1 MNNRLERLNARRID
15 SDVLTATRLNEVYKS
30 ISQSEAVKYVIGAM
44 QPIDPEY
51 TKNTFAQGE
60 RVRKQLAEGLTTGCE
75 YEYQGSVTN
84 DTHIK
89 AKSDIDILL
98 IIGKYYAL
106 EAPQVAT
113 NPYKGDPIQDL
124 LDLREESRKCLER
137 AYPQAIVDTSS
148 NKCIRISGG
157 SLTREIDIVPSN
169 WFDTN
174 DYTETKNKT
183 FRGVEILNAKEKI
196 RIKNTPFLHNAWIAD
211 KDSKTQGGLRKA
223 ARLMKSLMYDT
234 ESIELSSY
242 DIVSIAYNMDV
253 AQLTISQGEELKLL
267 QSCIDFCTLI
277 DNNSMIRDS
286 LNVPDQHRKVFAQG
300 HATQK
305 GLKQLLTEL
314 IRLSDDILREN
325 SRSFKKLAEAR
336 VIYP

>member
-1 MNNRLERLNARRID
+1 MSRLNRLNARRTDD
-15 SDVLTATRLNEVYKS
+15 SVVTAKMLNEVYKS
-30 ISQSEAVKYVIGAM
+30 INQSEAVKYIVGAM

-51 TKNTFAQGE
+51 TKNTYAQGE
-60 RVRKQLAEGLTTGCE
+60 RIRKQLEAGLSSECE

-98 IIGKYYAL
+98 ITKKYHTL

-113 NPYKGDPIQDL
+113 HPYKGDPIQDL
-124 LDLREESRKCLER
+124 LDLREESRRCLTN
-137 AYPQAIVDTSS
+137 AYPTATVDSS
-148 NKCIRISGG
+148 KSKCIRITGG

-169 WFDTN
+169 WLNTN
-174 DYTETKNKT
+174 DYSETKQKI
-183 FRGVEILNAKEKI
+183 FRGVEILDSVNKRKL
-196 RIKNTPFLHNAWIAD
+196 RNTPFLHNAWIED

-234 ESIELSSY
+234 DSIELSSY
-242 DIVSIAYNMDV
+242 DIVSIAYNMDMG
-253 AQLTISQGEELKLL
+253 QLSIKQGEELKLL
-267 QSCIDFCTLI
+267 QACKDFCTLL
-277 DNNSMIRDS
+277 DDNSMIRDS
-286 LNVPDQHRKVFAQG
+286 LNVPDNHRKIFAPG

-305 GLKQLLTEL
+305 GLKQLLGEL
-314 IRLSDDILREN
+314 HKLSEDVLNEN

-336 VIYP
+336 IAW